1 MSGKNNLTDEVRPNG
16 FPQRPTRFS
25 KPSRSY
31 RTLNCRGQLIVLDR
45 PLVMGIL
52 NLTPDSFFDGGKFNS
67 EDAALKH
74 AEQMLNEGAD
84 ILDLGAYSSRP
95 DAEDIS
101 EEEELKRMIPAL
113 EAIVK
118 RFPDTLISI
127 DTFRSGVATKA
138 LEAGAHIINDISG
151 GNLDKALPKVAARFN
166 APYICMHMKGTPQ
179 TMQKNL
185 AVETRLIASQTTQP
199 TEKHPTEKHPT
210 ETRLIASLQEFFAQ
224 RVPELVQQGV
234 NDVIIDPGFGFGK
247 TLEQNYELVDRL
259 SDFAIF
265 DKPILVGVSRK
276 SMIRLKYGESAEQTL
291 KGTIEVN
298 RQLLQNGADILRVH
312 DVKEAAQL
320 VNSMP

>member
-1 MSGKNNLTDEVRPNG
+1 MSGKNNFLAEGERP
-16 FPQRPTRFS
+16 PRFL
-25 KPSRSY
+25 KPRRSY
-31 RTLNCRGQLIVLDR
+31 QAKTINCRGQLIVLDR

-185 AVETRLIASQTTQP
+185 AVETRLIAS
-199 TEKHPTEKHPT
+199 
-210 ETRLIASLQEFFAQ
+210 LQEFFAQ

-298 RQLLQNGADILRVH
+298 RELLQNGADILRVH